1 MNGPIALTDTV
12 ATEQQA
18 RSNLVD
24 RRDENRGGERIAC
37 PAVVTV
43 DAASQ
48 PNDPER
54 LPVFGSKR
62 AKPLRDGHQHRRGT
76 RVTQRAPDSTD
87 HSSRVVCGLV
97 HDQPT
102 VDHEADSPR
111 RRAFM
116 GRPVRLQR
124 QIEHRQIEHAGLAA
138 TRRDAD
144 ALMPALQTENF
155 FGKSLLPPEWP
166 PPFSVRTVDSLE
178 EIGKLRGGQV
188 THCSTPSAS

>member
-1 MNGPIALTDTV
+1 MNGLIALADTV

-18 RSNLVD
+18 RTNLVD
-24 RRDENRGGERIAC
+24 RRDEDRGGERITC

-54 LPVFGSKR
+54 RPVFGSKR
-62 AKPLRDGHQHRRGT
+62 AKPLRDGLQHRRGT
-76 RVTQRAPDSTD
+76 RVMQRAPDSTD
-87 HSSRVVCGLV
+87 DSSRVIRCLV

-111 RRAFM
+111 RRALM

-124 QIEHRQIEHAGLAA
+124 QIEHRQIEHPGLAA
-138 TRRDAD
+138 TRRHAD
-144 ALMPALQTENF
+144 ALMPAFRTENF
-155 FGKSLLPPEWP
+155 FGKSFLPPEWP
-166 PPFSVRTVDSLE
+166 PPFSARTVDSLE
-178 EIGKLRGGQV
+178 EIGKLRGSQV
-188 THCSTPSAS
+188 THRSTPLAS